1 MPKTV
6 NFQANERVDQ
16 TDLDAAT
23 SGFTRDAMKLNRA
36 SMVLD
41 NQSRILRGFRVEL
54 PDQNSYPGRVTIHGG
69 IAFDKEGTLLFTE
82 DQDKISRTITLEGA
96 NSNFYIEIEFT
107 EADSDVDSRAFWD
120 PTVDQGTDP
129 SGDERPDGQEF
140 SNNIATRKNPDWKIV
155 NPVSTTSFQRDSIPT
170 STRVPVIHLVTDA
183 SNKITGAVNPGLTT
197 EKFATTLLEQIGTT
211 QLRVQDPYLL
221 AGVGNSITVSEG
233 AGSSEIVTVSKIDY
247 DAGLVTTSSMS
258 NSHSPGDII
267 RSQTATE
274 PDFIVEADYGRYR
287 RAMLSNQIDFR
298 DKLFQGD
305 EKHGEVLSMGHGAA
319 ALLSP
324 DRSDVN
330 LQSLKDQ
337 VDFLSA
343 QLSEMKWGAMD
354 PWLAKDSNFRCPPG
368 LQANLPGTPRYFD
381 RVSGLMGGRSKTI
394 TIGDGVNSWGD
405 LNGND
410 AALIT
415 QALGLLPST
424 GGTIFLK
431 RGTYY
436 CDGGVSWG
444 DGIDATLQGEE
455 GTIID
460 CLNGNYWY
468 IDSMTGVTIKNVVI
482 RDGDGSSQV
491 GIYLDTSPNKLILE
505 EVSFTNCQLLMDTV
519 TPNLTSF
526 KRCTWTAFNASMATT
541 SLVKLGAGAG
551 AYSLH
556 GVFDDCIFYHLTSS
570 ALANSL
576 IDLTNSTA
584 AAPANGLT
592 FKDCQFYSFDSSIFA
607 PTIHL
612 GTSPYNVNFERC
624 EFGAGT
630 ALCHVYFLEGEQL
643 QIRNCNN
650 LTPHGL
656 VQCFTSE
663 QITIVANRGVD
674 QGFTSIYCL
683 NCSRVKI
690 KDNHFT
696 TNSGISLFFKSI
708 HFEITADVEDYL
720 IEGNTIIG
728 NPSATFNLTLGV
740 HFDIKDNAK
749 VFRDIK
755 MIGNT
760 FQTLEVG
767 VFFAHSVGT
776 GGIYEDV
783 MISNNSFIDKS
794 SDTQKLALT
803 AGSAT
808 TTRRWMINN
817 NTFRGIDPSTTATF
831 AGLGR
836 YGIYLQST
844 SNTHISIQGNSFVDV
859 GTTVFA
865 VPASA
870 ITCGSMGYGTI
881 SNNVIENVQGTFAY
895 GIQASWLSGNNHVVV
910 SGNQINHIVSTTGFA
925 IGLNFDATS
934 DCTIT
939 GNDIYSVSSA
949 TASMAY
955 MMWWNGGSGNGA
967 TNTVISGNTMQSG
980 GPADCGGIRL
990 EGEYAFKLTITGNK
1004 MNYLRFGV
1012 YILPAGGTPDFNQVV
1027 IADNVID
1034 VSSGSLT
1041 TYAIYLNGVNVAY
1054 VNRGAYRVCNNVI
1067 TARGA
1072 GISSAIYITQLD
1084 KGVIVANNDVHVTDA
1099 GATSYAI
1106 VVDNTRMFQVIHNNI
1121 FNLTSNDIMIK
1132 ADHASNNVFVIAFN
1146 IVDYDTA
1153 APVSTSISTNGAG
1166 TPGIVGLNL
1175 CDEAPSGS
1183 VSHYNI
1189 ASSNAGLATG
1199 GTQFIGY

>member
-23 SGFTRDAMKLNRA
+23 SGFARDAMKLNRA

-54 PDQNSYPGRVTIHGG
+54 PDQNSYPGRITIHGG
-69 IAFDKEGTLLFTE
+69 ISFDKEGALLFTE

-96 NSNFYIEIEFT
+96 NSHFYIEIEFT

-140 SNNIATRKNPDWKIV
+140 SNNIATRKSPDWKIV
-155 NPVSTTSFQRDSIPT
+155 NPISTTSFQRDSIPT

-183 SNKITGAVNPGLTT
+183 SNKITAAVNPGLTT
-197 EKFATTLLEQIGTT
+197 EKFATTLLEQVSTT
-211 QLRVQDPYLL
+211 QLRVQNPYLL

-233 AGSSEIVTVSKIDY
+233 AGTSEIVTISKIDY
-247 DAGLVTTSSMS
+247 DAGLVTTSSMT

-343 QLSEMKWGAMD
+343 QLSEMKWGAMN
-354 PWLAKDSNFRCPPG
+354 PWLAQDSNFRCPPG
-368 LQANLPGTPRYFD
+368 LQANLPGTPRYYD
-381 RVSGLMGGRSKTI
+381 RVAGLMGGRSKTI

-436 CDGGVSWG
+436 CDGGVNWG

-455 GTIID
+455 GTVIE

-468 IDSMTGVTIKNVVI
+468 IDSMTGVTIKNVEI
-482 RDGDGSSQV
+482 KDGDGATTFGV
-491 GIYLDTSPNKLILE
+491 YLDTSPNKLVLE
-505 EVSFTNCQLLMDTV
+505 EVTFTNCQLLMDTV

-526 KRCTWTAFNASMATT
+526 KRCIWSANAASMA
-541 SLVKLGAGAG
+541 SVPLIKLGAGAG

-556 GVFDDCIFYHLTSS
+556 GVFDDCQFYHLTSS
-570 ALANSL
+570 ALANAL
-576 IDLTNSTA
+576 LDLTTSTA
-584 AAPANGLT
+584 TSPANGLT
-592 FKDCQFYSFDSSIFA
+592 FKDCQFYSFDSSIFS

-650 LTPHGL
+650 LTPQGL

-683 NCSRVKI
+683 NCSKVKI

-708 HFEITADVEDYL
+708 HFEITADVTDYL
-720 IEGNTIIG
+720 IEGNTIVG
-728 NPSATFNLTLGV
+728 NPNPTFNLTLGL
-740 HFDIKDNAK
+740 HFDIKDNSK
-749 VFRDIK
+749 DFRDIK
-755 MIGNT
+755 IIGNT
-760 FQTLEVG
+760 FQTLEVSI
-767 VFFAHSVGT
+767 FFAHSVGSS
-776 GGIYEDV
+776 GKYEDV
-783 MISNNSFIDKS
+783 MISNNSFVDPD
-794 SDTQKLALT
+794 SDTQKLVLT
-803 AGSAT
+803 AGTAT
-808 TTRRWMINN
+808 TTLRWMINN
-817 NTFRGIDPSTTATF
+817 NSFRGVNPSTTATV
-831 AGLGR
+831 AGIGR
-836 YGIYLQST
+836 YGVYLQSST
-844 SNTHISIQGNSFVDV
+844 NTEISIQGNTFYDIGNTSFP
-859 GTTVFA
+859 

-870 ITCGSMGYGTI
+870 ITTGSMANGVI
-881 SNNVIENVQGTFAY
+881 SNNVIEDVEGSFAY
-895 GIQASWLSGNNHVVV
+895 GIQASWV
-910 SGNQINHIVSTTGFA
+910 SGCSQVAVTGNKITNITSTTGFA
-925 IGLNFDATS
+925 IGLNFDATTNCS
-934 DCTIT
+934 IT
-939 GNDIYSVSSA
+939 GNVISYVSSA

-955 MMWWNGGSGNGA
+955 MMWWNSGAGNGA
-967 TNTVISGNTMQSG
+967 TDTVISGNMMQSG

-990 EGEYAFKLTITGNK
+990 EGEFAYKLTIVGNK

-1012 YILPAGGTPDFNQVV
+1012 YIHPAGGTPDFNQVV
-1027 IADNVID
+1027 IADNSID
-1034 VSSGSLT
+1034 VSSGTLT
-1041 TYAIYLNGVNVAY
+1041 TYAIYLHGGNVSY
-1054 VNRGAYRVCNNVI
+1054 NNRGAYRICNNVI

-1072 GISSAIYITQLD
+1072 GISSGIYITQLD
-1084 KGVIVANNDVHVTDA
+1084 KGVIVANNDVRVTDA

-1146 IVDYDTA
+1146 IVDYDTT

-1175 CDEAPSGS
+1175 LDEVPSGS
-1183 VSHYNI
+1183 ASHYNI
-1189 ASSNAGLATG
+1189 ASNTAALAAGG
-1199 GTQFIGY
+1199 PQYISY